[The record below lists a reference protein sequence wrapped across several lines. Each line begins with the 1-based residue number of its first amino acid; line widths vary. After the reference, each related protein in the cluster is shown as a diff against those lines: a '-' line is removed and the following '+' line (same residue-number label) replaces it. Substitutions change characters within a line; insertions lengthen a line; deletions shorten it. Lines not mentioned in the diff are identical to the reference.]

1 MKTSNKILIGMAAT
15 LLIVPLTI
23 MILVAKTNRITT
35 QQYNQIILGEED
47 LDKEGSRYVKK
58 YDTAPFDKIS
68 IHGTDFVSLKIKV
81 FKSNK
86 FAVKITK
93 DLSEEVLSFKNVNQQ
108 IEIKLPSAKIY
119 GGGTIIVFA
128 PNLTQIKIDDV
139 NLNQLFVKDGDSL
152 TLDLGKNA
160 SFSISEG
167 TKIKHLSITNKN
179 LKAINEYWIDNNIYS
194 SGITKLD
201 VYLNRSTLNIY
212 NSAIS
217 TLDLDVNTT
226 KVKVSNEQ
234 GKTHDP
240 IENLVL
246 KTTGE
251 CNVNFENIKINNAE
265 GDISNSTSIQ
275 VPIANLKQMLQ
286 K

>member
-1 MKTSNKILIGMAAT
+1 MKTSNKILICLAVA
-15 LLIVPLTI
+15 LLTIPLTI
-23 MILVAKTNRITT
+23 MVLVAKTSRISD

-47 LDKEGSRYVKK
+47 LDKEGSRFVKK
-58 YDTAPFDKIS
+58 YDTKAFNKIF
-68 IHGTDFVSLKIKV
+68 IQGADFKDVKIKV

-93 DLSEEVLSFKNVNQQ
+93 DLADQLISLENVDGQ
-108 IEIKLPSAKIY
+108 IQIKLPSSEVYAR
-119 GGGTIIVFA
+119 GTIIVFSPA
-128 PNLTQIKIDDV
+128 LTHIKIDDV
-139 NLNQLFVKDGDSL
+139 NLSQLFVKESDSL
-152 TLDLGKNA
+152 TLELGKNA
-160 SFSISEG
+160 SFSITEG

-179 LKAINEYWIDNNIYS
+179 LQTLSEYWVDNNIYS
-194 SGITKLD
+194 SGITQLD
-201 VYLNRSTLNIY
+201 VKLNRSTLNIY
-212 NSAIS
+212 DSAIS

-234 GKTHDP
+234 GKTFEP

-251 CNVNFENIKINNAE
+251 CAVNFENIKINNAKGE
-265 GDISNSTSIQ
+265 ISNSTSIQ
-275 VPIANLKQMLQ
+275 VPIINLKQMLQ